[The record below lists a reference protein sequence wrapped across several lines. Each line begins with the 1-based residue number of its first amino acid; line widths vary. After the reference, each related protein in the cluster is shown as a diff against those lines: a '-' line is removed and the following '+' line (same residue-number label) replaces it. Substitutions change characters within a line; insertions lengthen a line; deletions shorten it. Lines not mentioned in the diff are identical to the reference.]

1 MRQPVLTRALEKART
16 GRALSKVLGKTEQQ
30 VSDWKNGREAI
41 PPEAI
46 AAMAVY
52 VGEDPIQALAEER
65 GGAWKRVAEAMKERI
80 SAGFESLL
88 LYAKPRQAWSLAR

>member
-1 MRQPVLTRALEKART
+1 MSQGILARALEKAGT
-16 GRALSKVLGKTEQQ
+16 GRALAHALDRAEQRISHWKHGKEP
-30 VSDWKNGREAI
+30 I
-41 PPEAI
+41 PDDAI

-52 VGEDPIQALAEER
+52 LGEDPIQALGNER
-65 GGAWKRVAEAMKERI
+65 GGTWKRVAEAMKERI